1 MSSYK
6 NVNNHSLIIRS
17 FTSICDVSASEDCRA
32 VWIQLIFFFFF
43 YLRSFFIL
51 VPICFSWLGE
61 CCGLGNI
68 TLHFSLQFVAEKVCA
83 PLYHIPLVPRVHW
96 PVSGSHTCKVVVSV
110 VGVLLSLTCFLFSL
124 PVVQSV
130 SGHHV
135 LPNYLYSSHTVCCA
149 CKGLLLQQEA
159 PQSSVPHYTAGAWRK
174 CSWSYF
180 LAEAD
185 LLMISISVFHCSRR
199 IIFGHTHC
207 LCWQITL
214 PETRATCICI
224 MRARLQE
231 ALSLM

>member
-1 MSSYK
+1 MSVLSKTVELYGF
-6 NVNNHSLIIRS
+6 I
-17 FTSICDVSASEDCRA
+17 
-32 VWIQLIFFFFF
+32 W
-43 YLRSFFIL
+43 SFFPL
-51 VPICFSWLGE
+51 LSMVFSHS
-61 CCGLGNI
+61 CP
-68 TLHFSLQFVAEKVCA
+68 HVLQLMRKMLWTRKLYPKLFIEFVAKMCVL
-83 PLYHIPLVPRVHW
+83 PFTLGHIPLVPRVHW

-180 LAEAD
+180 LAKAD

-199 IIFGHTHC
+199 IISGHTHC